1 MDGLTGR
8 WLVRDPIREA
18 GSINLYGYV
27 GANPVRYFDA
37 KGLQAAE
44 LMENDAWQTDDFNSL
59 FKNVITGVSVLLFA
73 LPKWISIRG
82 PLMFLGFDAAGGAI
96 YTDLNPGCN
105 RSRSD
110 TARWLDVISKLFGVV
125 GSVFPE
131 AGGVFLAGQGGIAAL
146 ANIDAPPDS
155 FFGQWRCRLVFCAD
169 WLRLPPYSDSD
180 SPPAAFFSRMAKHVS
195 VREYVE
201 LSSPEEERLQKP
213 VRKQRLRRQVR
224 RIW

>member
-59 FKNVITGVSVLLFA
+59 FKSVNTGVSVLLFA

-155 FFGQWRCRLVFCAD
+155 FLDNGAVAWFFAQIGYDYRPTPTQIVPPPPSFQGWQSTCR
-169 WLRLPPYSDSD
+169 
-180 SPPAAFFSRMAKHVS
+180 
-195 VREYVE
+195 
-201 LSSPEEERLQKP
+201 
-213 VRKQRLRRQVR
+213 
-224 RIW
+224 